1 MNLAVSNL
9 SWENSENTK
18 IFEILKN
25 NNIKNIEGVLSKIS
39 SFDDM
44 DEDKILKFKNLL
56 DFYNIKM
63 QSIQS
68 IFYGVDVNTL
78 NDQEVVLKHFNLLV
92 KMSKKLN
99 FKVMVFGSPN
109 LRKKIDKV
117 YLDMLFKKIDNLLDN
132 QNLILCIEPNTKK
145 YNGEYFFSVDEI
157 VDFIESNNFK
167 NIKTMIDTH
176 NIILEGEDPITV
188 LDRNYNHIYH
198 IHVSEENLKP
208 LMDLDFHLKF
218 SDKLK
223 SLDYKGVITYE
234 LLPCDDFENEIKLF
248 KKIYS

>member
-1 MNLAVSNL
+1 MNLSVSNL

-63 QSIQS
+63 KSIQS
-68 IFYGVDVNTL
+68 IFYGVDVNSL

-109 LRKKIDKV
+109 LRKKINKV
-117 YLDMLFKKIDNLLDN
+117 YLNMLFKKIDDLLDN
-132 QNLILCIEPNTKK
+132 QDLILCIEPNTKK

-157 VDFIESNNFK
+157 VDFIESDDFK

-188 LDRNYNHIYH
+188 LERNYNHIYH

-223 SLDYKGVITYE
+223 SLDYKGIVTYE
-234 LLPCDDFENEIKLF
+234 LLPCNDFENQIKLF
-248 KKIYS
+248 NKIYS